1 MICFCGKAST
11 CKGTPDGLSHAHH
24 IWSNSPTGGNYYT
37 GNLNYS
43 SLTVRGFSPKYAYS
57 VRCVRRL
64 KKCVYLIKQT
74 LNKLCDI
81 YSSTL
86 GSLRCDIRASYCI
99 GSMENSCRSFD
110 VWTGN
115 AYGSTYYY
123 YHLQY
128 GGLTR
133 GVREPIDA
141 FSVRCVL

>member
-1 MICFCGKAST
+1 MGTVHKFKRLFVFSIGFWEAFIKFADAGICLFG
-11 CKGTPDGLSHAHH
+11 
-24 IWSNSPTGGNYYT
+24 
-37 GNLNYS
+37 
-43 SLTVRGFSPKYAYS
+43 SLCPEVKRN
-57 VRCVRRL
+57 
-64 KKCVYLIKQT
+64 CVYLIKQT

-81 YSSTL
+81 NSSAA
-86 GSLRCDIRASYCI
+86 GSLRCDIRVSSCI

-141 FSVRCVL
+141 FSARCVP